1 MSYWLKKI
9 SVLLFTIFAFAT
21 AHAQQG
27 VTPLDPPQ
35 PVEND
40 GKVEVLEFFAY
51 GCIHCA
57 NLEPSLEAWAK
68 KQPADVKVKRIPSPV
83 AIMGIDST
91 VMYYSLEALGQIE
104 RLHPKIFEA
113 AHIEKVTLGNPA
125 VLNKWL
131 EKNGVDP
138 KKYEEVQK
146 SFSVVTKVNRARKM
160 VEQYKIQATPTLIV
174 NGRYSLE
181 QGSSGAQVMFD
192 RVDQLIAEARVALKA
207 PVASAATSAPAAAPV
222 KAVAKEAVKATVK
235 TSGAA
240 AAK

>member
-1 MSYWLKKI
+1 MISKCLKKI
-9 SVLLFTIFAFAT
+9 GVFLFAAVAFT
-21 AHAQQG
+21 AAYAQQG
-27 VTPLDPPQ
+27 VTPINPPQ

-68 KQPADVKVKRIPSPV
+68 KQPPDVKFRRIPSPV

-91 VMYYSLEALGQIE
+91 VLYYSLEALGQIE

-113 AHIEKVTLGNPA
+113 IHLEKVTLGNPA

-138 KKYEEVQK
+138 KKYEEAQK
-146 SFSVVTKVNRARKM
+146 SFSVVTKAKRAVKM
-160 VEQYKIQATPTLIV
+160 VEDYRINATPTMVV
-174 NGRYSLE
+174 NGRFLLE
-181 QGSSGAQVMFD
+181 QGTTGAQVLFSN
-192 RVDQLIAEARVALKA
+192 VDQQIALARATLQT
-207 PVASAATSAPAAAPV
+207 AAVPAAAAV
-222 KAVAKEAVKATVK
+222 SATKGDAKKAVATP
-235 TSGAA
+235 
-240 AAK
+240 AK